1 VKRTKRSA
9 MEWRKGSHS
18 EMPIEELCKDPE
30 EKTEDESC
38 EKAEKRRFPAEKK
51 HSAGSK
57 GYDGSHDVLSG
68 RIR

>member
-1 VKRTKRSA
+1 
-9 MEWRKGSHS
+9 
-18 EMPIEELCKDPE
+18 MPIEELCKDPE

-38 EKAEKRRFPAEKK
+38 EKAEKRRLPAEKK

-57 GYDGSHDVLSG
+57 GYDGSRDVVSG